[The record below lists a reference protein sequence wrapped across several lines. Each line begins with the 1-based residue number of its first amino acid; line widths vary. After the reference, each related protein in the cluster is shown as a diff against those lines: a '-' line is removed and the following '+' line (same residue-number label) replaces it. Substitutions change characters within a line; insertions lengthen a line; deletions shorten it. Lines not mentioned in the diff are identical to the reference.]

1 MPSGVAAM
9 TPARMKPACAID
21 EYASSRLMSVCVI
34 ATIAPPS
41 IVTIAM
47 AHITGRQSQLRPGR
61 TTYSRRSS
69 APNAATL
76 VAAAMKPVTGVG
88 APW

>member
-1 MPSGVAAM
+1 MAM
-9 TPARMKPACAID
+9 TPARMNPACAID
-21 EYASSRLMSVCVI
+21 EYASSRLMSVWVI

-41 IVTIAM
+41 MVTIATPIM
-47 AHITGRQSQLRPGR
+47 TGRQSQRRPGS

-69 APNAATL
+69 APNAATF

>member
-1 MPSGVAAM
+1 
-9 TPARMKPACAID
+9 
-21 EYASSRLMSVCVI
+21 MSVWVI

-41 IVTIAM
+41 IVTIAT
-47 AHITGRQSQLRPGR
+47 AHMTGRQSQRRPGS

-69 APNAATL
+69 APNAATF

>member
-1 MPSGVAAM
+1 
-9 TPARMKPACAID
+9 
-21 EYASSRLMSVCVI
+21 MSVWVM

-41 IVTIAM
+41 MVTIATPHM
-47 AHITGRQSQLRPGR
+47 TGRQSQRSPGS
-61 TTYSRRSS
+61 TTYSSRSS
-69 APNAATL
+69 APKAATL

>member
-1 MPSGVAAM
+1 MAAM

-21 EYASSRLMSVCVI
+21 EYASRRLMSVWVI
-34 ATIAPPS
+34 ATIALTS
-41 IVTIAM
+41 MVTM
-47 AHITGRQSQLRPGR
+47 ATPHMTGRQSQRRPGS
-61 TTYSRRSS
+61 TTYSRRSR